1 MPERFKR
8 VKTSRRGRAGGGRSA
23 RGAALA
29 ILALS
34 LLLSSCN
41 PVYVAR
47 AGWAQLRILSSRV
60 PLTEVMTDPATDPV
74 TRGKLRL
81 VWDARGYAIDSL
93 GFVNAGQSYTSLA
106 RLESDTLALVLSAA
120 YQDRLAFRTW
130 WFPIVG
136 RVPYRAYFSL
146 EAAERA
152 RDDPEA
158 DGFDTY
164 LRPTAA
170 FSTLGW
176 FADPL
181 YSTLLRLDEVDL
193 VETVLHELAHNH
205 LYIPGG
211 GRFNEAWANF
221 AGHISAIEFFC
232 NRSGG
237 SPDSVKCRR
246 ARERWEDAQDIARFV
261 DEVENE
267 ILALYARGAGG
278 SEQDGGGRGVPAPNI
293 GENPSAES
301 TLSTEEILILRSEIY
316 SRARETFRSEVQPQL
331 RASGYGYLGSETLN
345 NATLLARSLYF
356 HRLPE
361 FGRLWEEWDGDF
373 ASLMSWIRE
382 EAPRRGD
389 PFEIIGGRNP

>member
-1 MPERFKR
+1 MFEWFVRAIRSGGEK
-8 VKTSRRGRAGGGRSA
+8 VGRGRSA
-23 RGAALA
+23 RGATMATVALA
-29 ILALS
+29 

-47 AGWAQLRILSSRV
+47 AGWAQFRILSSRV
-60 PLTEVMTDPATDPV
+60 PLTEVMTDPATDAV

-81 VWDARGYAIDSL
+81 VWDARKYAIDSL
-93 GFVNAGQSYTSLA
+93 GFVNAGESYTSLA
-106 RLESDTLALVLSAA
+106 RLQSDTLALVLTAA

-146 EAAERA
+146 AAAERA
-152 RDDPEA
+152 QSDLEA

-221 AGHISAIEFFC
+221 AGHVAAIEFFC
-232 NRSGG
+232 GREGG
-237 SPDSVKCRR
+237 GPDTVKCLR
-246 ARERWEDAQDIARFV
+246 ARDRWEDAQDIARFV
-261 DEVENE
+261 DGLESE
-267 ILALYARGAGG
+267 IRALYARGAGG
-278 SEQDGGGRGVPAPNI
+278 SRGGQGTGDGPTAV
-293 GENPSAES
+293 SAGD
-301 TLSTEEILILRSEIY
+301 LSSEEILILRDEIY
-316 SRARETFRSEVQPQL
+316 SRARDTFRSEVQPQL
-331 RASGYGYLGSETLN
+331 RASSYGYLGNETLN

-373 ASLMSWIRE
+373 PSLLSWIRE
-382 EAPRRGD
+382 EAPRRDD
-389 PFEIIGGRNP
+389 PFEIVGGRNP